1 MHSRSPT
8 PRDRKDDARKV
19 FVTNIDGSQPE
30 EAVEGQLRSLFT
42 KYGTVTKLT
51 VKKNKNG
58 LYSFA
63 FVEFDTPEESGNAIR
78 ELDQFELYGKRMRV
92 YSFNYFRR
100 QDKQS

>member
-30 EAVEGQLRSLFT
+30 EAVEAQLHSLFSN
-42 KYGTVTKLT
+42 YGPVTKLT

-63 FVEFDTPEESGNAIR
+63 FVEFNTPEESAKAIR

-92 YSFNYFRR
+92 YLSY
-100 QDKQS
+100 